1 MAVTKDEVLKTAV
14 QLERDGYDFY
24 MKAARNAGSGLSKET
39 FESLA
44 QDELKHIEWIEQYVT
59 AEFTAADSNK
69 ELYRKLR
76 PVFADIAEEDRSTAG
91 SAADD
96 LAALSF
102 AVEREETAKNAYA
115 GWAESVGDAEVKALC
130 VKLVDMEAFHK
141 ELLENVIEYLGHPH
155 DWFLREERWV
165 VEG

>member
-1 MAVTKDEVLKTAV
+1 MAATKDEVLKTAV

-24 MKAARNAGSGLSKET
+24 MTAAGNAGSGLSKET

-44 QDELKHIEWIEQYVT
+44 RDELKHIEWIETYAT
-59 AEFTAADSNK
+59 AEFAAGDANK
-69 ELYRKLR
+69 DLYKKLR

-91 SAADD
+91 SAAGDID
-96 LAALSF
+96 ALNF
-102 AVEREETAKNAYA
+102 AVEREEAAKNAYA
-115 GWAESVGDAEVKALC
+115 AWAESVEDAEVKELC
-130 VKLVDMEAFHK
+130 LKLVEVEAFHK